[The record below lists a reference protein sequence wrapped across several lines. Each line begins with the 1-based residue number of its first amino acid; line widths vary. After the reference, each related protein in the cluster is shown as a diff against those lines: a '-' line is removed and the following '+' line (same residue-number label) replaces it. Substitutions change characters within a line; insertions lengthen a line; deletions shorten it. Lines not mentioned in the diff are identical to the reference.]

1 MAVLHGL
8 LDIVAAVAHAL
19 GVGSAVRQIRR
30 NTCVITLTYSHWGR
44 RDRIHG
50 MSSHTENPPG
60 IPSFQHIA
68 RRGVHWLDLR
78 VATGMMPSKH
88 KDVTGG
94 DGGHIEAGQLGD
106 LGVELQQQGQ
116 GLADATSG
124 AENGNLEAALVLR
137 GDRGPSG
144 LRLPTPKFQ

>member
-1 MAVLHGL
+1 
-8 LDIVAAVAHAL
+8 
-19 GVGSAVRQIRR
+19 
-30 NTCVITLTYSHWGR
+30 
-44 RDRIHG
+44 

-78 VATGMMPSKH
+78 VATGSCHLNKRY
-88 KDVTGG
+88 VTGG
-94 DGGHIEAGQLGD
+94 DGGHIEAGELGD

-116 GLADATSG
+116 GLTDATSG

-144 LRLPTPKFQ
+144 LRLPTPKIP